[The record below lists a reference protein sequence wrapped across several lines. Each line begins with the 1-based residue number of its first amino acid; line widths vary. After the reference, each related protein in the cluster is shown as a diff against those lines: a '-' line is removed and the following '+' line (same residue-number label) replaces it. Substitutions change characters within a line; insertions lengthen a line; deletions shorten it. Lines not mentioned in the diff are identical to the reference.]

1 MKDHGETDRRGRGLG
16 LDEDVS
22 SCSGHFITFW
32 LQFAQRF
39 WLDFIFHLFVEH
51 LLDACSGRQTLHVGF
66 IRTKTEHFNKELNHR

>member
-39 WLDFIFHLFVEH
+39 WLDFIFHLFVEQADRH
-51 LLDACSGRQTLHVGF
+51 YMSGLSEPKQNISTRS
-66 IRTKTEHFNKELNHR
+66 